1 MYEAAGVACDN
12 REFPRVPDSCNNTV
26 CLLPGEDKQGNVFY
40 HGLSVCDD
48 DWGWTQA
55 QIICKERG
63 YKTGIPTK
71 ESKFGPVPR
80 NFVKILCQGGETRL
94 EDCAKTRTLMPH
106 LTLTTN
112 LSLTSMATFLCTEN
126 NLPASFMMPLL
137 NNGK

>member
-80 NFVKILCQGGETRL
+80 NFVKILCQGGEARL
-94 EDCAKTRTLMPH
+94 EDCAKTRINSCDIEVRNTGQGIFQ
-106 LTLTTN
+106 TEIVRTGRSRCN
-112 LSLTSMATFLCTEN
+112 LQ
-126 NLPASFMMPLL
+126 
-137 NNGK
+137 